1 MIVNKMIFIVLFL
14 CLSLSKSYAMKSKY
28 LCKGDGN
35 RVWLTFDKDKQSVT
49 TNKQK
54 PHKYE
59 IKDGIR
65 YWHSLNQNFKNT
77 IVVNSFLFQKPTG
90 ELAIDSHSFVSGYN
104 KKYYMLCDKT
114 Y

>member
-1 MIVNKMIFIVLFL
+1 MSKIIFIFIFL
-14 CLSLSKSYAMKSKY
+14 CLSFSKSYAMKSKY

-35 RVWLTFDKDKQSVT
+35 RVWLQFDKDKQSVT

-59 IKDGIR
+59 IKDGIT
-65 YWHSLNQNFKNT
+65 YWHSLNQNFKDT
-77 IVVNSFLFQKPTG
+77 IVVNSFLFQKSTG
-90 ELAIDSHSFVSGYN
+90 KLAIDSHSFVSGYN
-104 KKYYMLCDKT
+104 KKYYMLCEET